1 MFFFTN
7 YTWQNILIGLVVL
20 AGLILV
26 NDLTRRSKWLSLA
39 VYIVLPLVLTF
50 TVWPKTAV
58 RGNGDWFPVVKTYS
72 ALAGVIGLKARIQ
85 KNGCCFF
92 PV

>member
-26 NDLTRRSKWLSLA
+26 NDLTRRSKWLSIA

-50 TVWPKTAV
+50 TVWPK
-58 RGNGDWFPVVKTYS
+58 
-72 ALAGVIGLKARIQ
+72 
-85 KNGCCFF
+85 
-92 PV
+92 